1 MNRQNAKKGSPIA
14 GGENKE
20 TKDVIK
26 KLKIQAEMGKEEK
39 IKKFVKKLKIK
50 AKMRKDERI
59 KVVFTKRSTK
69 RMLNMRELNTKELN
83 MKGKKFGENVLHM
96 KQDQVERG
104 EEEKIKEFIK
114 KLKIKA
120 KMGKDKKIKM
130 VVKKRGAKRGEE

>member
-1 MNRQNAKKGSPIA
+1 MDILNQMTYRWAHGIISQTEQAKQ
-14 GGENKE
+14 
-20 TKDVIK
+20 V
-26 KLKIQAEMGKEEK
+26 
-39 IKKFVKKLKIK
+39 VKKPQ
-50 AKMRKDERI
+50 
-59 KVVFTKRSTK
+59 TQ
-69 RMLNMRELNTKELN
+69 RMLN